1 MSKEK
6 LFVDADLEGVIL
18 FGIVSN
24 VKEYRLAWQIN
35 EFLNIDLELQEEKVL
50 GFKGDKSLT
59 ILFYQSV
66 EEYHKVKLIKNLAV
80 ENVDIKSPYLL
91 PEIKNFDYLL
101 MFEGEGLEES
111 EVLLEIEVL
120 KSASFIQYINNV
132 ELDKL
137 KSVDNLMF

>member
-6 LFVDADLEGVIL
+6 LFIDADLEGVIL

-24 VKEYRLAWQIN
+24 AKEYRLAWQIN
-35 EFLNIDLELQEEKVL
+35 EFLNIDLELQEEKIL
-50 GFKGDKSLT
+50 SFKGDKSLT
-59 ILFYQSV
+59 LLFYQSI

-91 PEIKNFDYLL
+91 PEMKNFDYLL